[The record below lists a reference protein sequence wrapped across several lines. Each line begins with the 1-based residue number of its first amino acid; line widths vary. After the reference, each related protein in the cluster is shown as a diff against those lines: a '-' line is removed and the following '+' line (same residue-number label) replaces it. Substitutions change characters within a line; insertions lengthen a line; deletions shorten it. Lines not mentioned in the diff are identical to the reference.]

1 MMTFWPF
8 KKKLPSVPSVDMQ
21 IRMSQQARTRRTLA
35 TEGLLRRIQQT
46 PLDKALSDLGEDL
59 APIQKPTSR
68 AQE

>member
-1 MMTFWPF
+1 MTMFWPF
-8 KKKLPSVPSVDMQ
+8 KRKTPTLPSVDMQ

-59 APIQKPTSR
+59 APIQKPILK
-68 AQE
+68 AQD

>member
-1 MMTFWPF
+1 MTFWPF
-8 KKKLPSVPSVDMQ
+8 QKKTPTLPSVDMQ

-59 APIQKPTSR
+59 APIQKPISR
-68 AQE
+68 VQE